1 MRHFAASENVPVDV
15 KDFASDVEYYLTL
28 EPRQLPSR
36 YLYDALGSALFDAIC
51 ELPWYR
57 ITRAELGLLDKH
69 GREILARAMSLPGL
83 PRLSRI
89 VELGPGSGAKLLT
102 LIQAA
107 DGPAD
112 DPDGSAKAG
121 HYVRDVRDIRAA
133 RLELHLIDVSGNALD
148 QAGQALAALD
158 DVEIVKHQTTY
169 ENGLREVARTGVRTL
184 VLFLGSNIGNFDRPG
199 ADAFLRSIRA
209 TLGPGDDLLVGADL
223 VKPECELLLAYDDPL
238 GVTAA
243 FDRNL
248 LVRINRDLG
257 GDFDLDAFGH
267 RAVWNRDE
275 SRVEMHL
282 VSRRRQRVR
291 IPAAH
296 IDLTFKDGET
306 IWTESSYKY
315 EPDELAALLERAG
328 FRPVARWLA
337 AEERFLLTLVRA
349 E

>member
-1 MRHFAASENVPVDV
+1 MRHSAASENVPLDL

-36 YLYDALGSALFDAIC
+36 YLYDPLGSALFDAIC

-57 ITRAELGLLDKH
+57 ITRAELGLLDTY
-69 GREILARAMSLPGL
+69 GREILAQSGP
-83 PRLSRI
+83 LSRI

-102 LIQAA
+102 LLEAA
-107 DGPAD
+107 DGQE
-112 DPDGSAKAG
+112 AG
-121 HYVRDVRDIRAA
+121 HYVRDVRAA
-133 RLELHLIDVSGNALD
+133 RLQLHLIDVSANALD
-148 QAGQALAALD
+148 RAGQTLAALD

-169 ENGLREVARTGVRTL
+169 ESGLQEIARTGVRTL

-199 ADAFLRSIRA
+199 ADEFLRSIRA
-209 TLGPGDDLLVGADL
+209 ALDPGDHLLIGADL

-243 FDRNL
+243 FNRNL
-248 LVRINRDLG
+248 LVRINRELG
-257 GDFDLDAFGH
+257 GDFDIDAFGH
-267 RAVWNRDE
+267 RALWNRSE

-291 IPAAH
+291 VPSAH
-296 IDLTFKDGET
+296 IDLTMQEGET

-315 EPDELAALLERAG
+315 EPDELATLVERAG
-328 FRPVARWLA
+328 FRPIERWLA
-337 AEERFLLTLVRA
+337 AEERFALLLVRA
-349 E
+349 V